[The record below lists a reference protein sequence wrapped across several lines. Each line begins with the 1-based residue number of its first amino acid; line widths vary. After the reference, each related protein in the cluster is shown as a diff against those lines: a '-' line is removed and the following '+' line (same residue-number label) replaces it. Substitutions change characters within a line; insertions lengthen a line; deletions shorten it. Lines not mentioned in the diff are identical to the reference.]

1 MIAGRAERGRVRRA
15 AGAVLAVLA
24 AAVGGGCELSEVV
37 LAKPEDGVIADV
49 QVVLAAALD
58 DPDRVEM
65 SVPALLHRL
74 YGTGSRQVRGA
85 EIRIMGASGKTVYLE
100 EAELEECAVTLD
112 PDLSEEWINEAI
124 GSCYVA
130 PAGAV
135 PFAPGEA
142 LSLRVT
148 TRRGEVL
155 TGTSQVPDTFRLLD
169 LAHADG
175 RCRLEPDTNYRL
187 RWTPSDGT
195 WTYLAETEITG
206 LQAAFEGSEINAP
219 DTLSLLGLSIGRDDN
234 DIVFPKEFGLF
245 EIFDDKRDLI
255 RALQDGLPE
264 GTAADVSIT
273 AIDRNWTNW
282 ERGGDPNPSGEVRI
296 SSVFGDGGGV
306 FGTGVQH
313 KVRFVAMAEAD
324 GQPPSCGPPEP

>member
-1 MIAGRAERGRVRRA
+1 MIAGRAGRGRFSGA
-15 AGAVLAVLA
+15 ALAALAVA
-24 AAVGGGCELSEVV
+24 AGGGCKLSEVV
-37 LAKPEDGVIADV
+37 LAEPEDGVIADV
-49 QVVLAAALD
+49 QVVLSAALD
-58 DPDRVEM
+58 DPARVEM

-74 YGTGSRQVRGA
+74 YGTGLGEVPGP
-85 EIRIMGASGKTVYLE
+85 EIQIVGASGKTLYLE
-100 EAELEECAVTLD
+100 EAGPEECTVPLD
-112 PDLSEEWINEAI
+112 PELNAEEVNEAI

-130 PAGAV
+130 PAGSV

-142 LSLRVT
+142 LSLKVT
-148 TRRGEVL
+148 TQRGEVL
-155 TGTSQVPDTFRLLD
+155 TGTSQVPGTFRLLE
-169 LAHADG
+169 LAHAEG
-175 RCRLEPDTNYRL
+175 RCRLEPDTRYRF
-187 RWTPSDGT
+187 RWTPSSGT

-206 LQAAFEGSEINAP
+206 LRAAFEESEINAP

-234 DIVFPKEFGLF
+234 EIVFPKEFGLF

-264 GTAADVSIT
+264 GTTADVSIT

-313 KVRFVAMAEAD
+313 QVRLLAMAEAED
-324 GQPPSCGPPEP
+324 QPPLCGSPEP